1 MTIEDYCIS
10 LNPNNFFL
18 VVLGVVDM
26 CHDLLSLSRQI
37 GRISDG
43 VFSAE
48 LFAHILAVPLSM
60 FAIISTKIKPKC
72 LFGIVIRI
80 WATKT

>member
-26 CHDLLSLSRQI
+26 CHDLLSISIQFCIVNRC
-37 GRISDG
+37 GRVVTD
-43 VFSAE
+43 FDWEA
-48 LFAHILAVPLSM
+48 
-60 FAIISTKIKPKC
+60 
-72 LFGIVIRI
+72 
-80 WATKT
+80 KTR

>member
-26 CHDLLSLSRQI
+26 CHDLLNIPGYFPEPIKSRKLGKLGLQ
-37 GRISDG
+37 G
-43 VFSAE
+43 
-48 LFAHILAVPLSM
+48 
-60 FAIISTKIKPKC
+60 AIC
-72 LFGIVIRI
+72 LGSKEQTNKQMSI
-80 WATKT
+80 

>member
-26 CHDLLSLSRQI
+26 CHDLLI
-37 GRISDG
+37 GNIEYIADPLCNDRVNTTYPQV
-43 VFSAE
+43 VFG
-48 LFAHILAVPLSM
+48 H
-60 FAIISTKIKPKC
+60 
-72 LFGIVIRI
+72 
-80 WATKT
+80 

>member
-26 CHDLLSLSRQI
+26 CQLLLKGRGGSGEGKECIIYRGSPDSTVSLSTVPGLVR
-37 GRISDG
+37 
-43 VFSAE
+43 
-48 LFAHILAVPLSM
+48 FAN
-60 FAIISTKIKPKC
+60 STKYADSP
-72 LFGIVIRI
+72 V
-80 WATKT
+80 

>member
-26 CHDLLSLSRQI
+26 CHDLLSTKRYVPCLTTEIVPRP
-37 GRISDG
+37 
-43 VFSAE
+43 
-48 LFAHILAVPLSM
+48 AVPDGLYGPTRQHRLVYS
-60 FAIISTKIKPKC
+60 A
-72 LFGIVIRI
+72 VAD
-80 WATKT
+80 W

>member
-26 CHDLLSLSRQI
+26 CHDLLNVPKFLLNI
-37 GRISDG
+37 GTIFLDTY
-43 VFSAE
+43 
-48 LFAHILAVPLSM
+48 LIAHIKVSSKRDVSL
-60 FAIISTKIKPKC
+60 KI
-72 LFGIVIRI
+72 
-80 WATKT
+80 

>member
-26 CHDLLSLSRQI
+26 CHDLLKASNQDLK
-37 GRISDG
+37 D
-43 VFSAE
+43 V
-48 LFAHILAVPLSM
+48 IL
-60 FAIISTKIKPKC
+60 TKKI
-72 LFGIVIRI
+72 
-80 WATKT
+80 

>member
-26 CHDLLSLSRQI
+26 CHDLLSESQNFKKSFLGGMVVQ
-37 GRISDG
+37 
-43 VFSAE
+43 
-48 LFAHILAVPLSM
+48 LF
-60 FAIISTKIKPKC
+60 
-72 LFGIVIRI
+72 
-80 WATKT
+80 

>member
-26 CHDLLSLSRQI
+26 CHDLLNK
-37 GRISDG
+37 
-43 VFSAE
+43 
-48 LFAHILAVPLSM
+48 LFLKGK
-60 FAIISTKIKPKC
+60 TR
-72 LFGIVIRI
+72 VIQYRK
-80 WATKT
+80 AFKKETDTFLNFPRAGF